1 MHLSSLKVGTRLGCG
16 FGLVLLIMAL
26 VAGVGVWRL
35 QDISAVTRSM
45 TTQDSER
52 LRATMQWREAVM
64 QNWIRTRAML
74 QNADT
79 RLLQDWKAEV
89 DATSARISEAQKKV
103 EGLLRTE
110 RGKALFAEVGQRRE
124 AYRGPRAQLMA
135 RKAAQEDV
143 SDAVARDL
151 QPLAQA
157 YNKALED
164 FENYQYQ
171 VYGNV
176 RDEALRNARA
186 GQVLLLAGLTLA
198 LLLGAVAA
206 LLLTRS
212 ITRPLA
218 QAMQHAQAI
227 AQGQLTHTIH
237 AQGKDE
243 TAALLRTL
251 DTMQGTLA
259 RIVAD
264 VRQSAD
270 SVASASTQIAQGN
283 NDLSGRTEQQAS
295 ALQQTAAS
303 MEQLGS
309 TVRQNADNAAQANQL
324 AMSAS
329 NVASQSGAVV
339 DNMVS
344 TMRDIQDSSRRIA
357 DIISVIDGIAFQT
370 NILALNAAVEAAR
383 AGEQG
388 RGFAVVAGEVRAL
401 AGRAADAAKEI
412 KALIDTSVQRVE
424 QGTQLADRTGA
435 SMQEMVGAIRRVT
448 DIMGE
453 ISAASREQSSGVTQ
467 VGEAIAHMDQ
477 ATQQNAALVEESAA
491 AADSLRTQA
500 EQLVQAMAFFQVR
513 GTSSHAAQASGS
525 SAGQRTPP
533 RPIAT
538 TPAARVQA
546 THGSPSVAQAPR
558 AGLHNSAAVP
568 AATAAPTRSALNA
581 PQAASPRASAPQG
594 SGDDWETF

>member
-151 QPLAQA
+151 QPLAEA

-176 RDEALRNARA
+176 RDEALHNARA

-270 SVASASTQIAQGN
+270 SVASASVQIAQGN
-283 NDLSGRTEQQAS
+283 IDLSVRTENQAT
-295 ALQQTAAS
+295 ALGETTEAMA
-303 MEQLGS
+303 QLGN
-309 TVRQNADNAAQANQL
+309 TVHHNTDTAQEANRLAQNASRIARE
-324 AMSAS
+324 
-329 NVASQSGAVV
+329 GGEVV
-339 DNMVS
+339 GQVVH
-344 TMRDIQDSSRRIA
+344 TIRDINHSSQKIA

-388 RGFAVVAGEVRAL
+388 RGFAVVATEVRNL
-401 AGRAADAAKEI
+401 AQRSAEAAKQITTLIQASVERVSAGT
-412 KALIDTSVQRVE
+412 ALVDQAGHTME
-424 QGTQLADRTGA
+424 QVVD
-435 SMQEMVGAIRRVT
+435 AIQRVT
-448 DIMGE
+448 DLMGQ
-453 ISAASREQSSGVTQ
+453 ISAASGEQNQSVQQIGNVI
-467 VGEAIAHMDQ
+467 GNMD
-477 ATQQNAALVEESAA
+477 ASTQQNAALVEE
-491 AADSLRTQA
+491 
-500 EQLVQAMAFFQVR
+500 M
-513 GTSSHAAQASGS
+513 
-525 SAGQRTPP
+525 
-533 RPIAT
+533 
-538 TPAARVQA
+538 
-546 THGSPSVAQAPR
+546 
-558 AGLHNSAAVP
+558 
-568 AATAAPTRSALNA
+568 ATAAERLKE
-581 PQAASPRASAPQG
+581 QARELVTSVQVFRLDSTTKG
-594 SGDDWETF
+594 

>member
-1 MHLSSLKVGTRLGCG
+1 MQLNALKVGARLGLG
-16 FGLVLLIMAL
+16 FGVVLLIMAL
-26 VAGVGVWRL
+26 IAGIGVWRL
-35 QDISAVTRSM
+35 QDISNVTRRM
-45 TTQDSER
+45 TTEDSER

-64 QNWIRTRAML
+64 QNWIRTRSIL
-74 QNADT
+74 LNADT
-79 RLLQDWKAEV
+79 SFLNDWKTEV

-110 RGKALFAEVGQRRE
+110 KGKAMFAEVGKRRE
-124 AYRGPRAQLMA
+124 AYRGPRARLMA
-135 RKAAQEDV
+135 QKALLEDV
-143 SDAVARDL
+143 SDAVERDL
-151 QPLAQA
+151 RPLADA
-157 YNKALED
+157 YNQALAD
-164 FENYQYQ
+164 FEDYQYQ

-176 RDEALRNARA
+176 RDVALDNART
-186 GQVLLLAGLTLA
+186 GQIVILSGLGLA
-198 LLLGAVAA
+198 LLLGGLAA
-206 LLLTRS
+206 LVLTRS
-212 ITRPLA
+212 ITQPLQ

-227 AQGQLTHTIH
+227 AQGNLTSSIRT
-237 AQGKDE
+237 QGRDE

-251 DTMQGTLA
+251 DAMQSTLA

-295 ALQQTAAS
+295 ALEQTAAS
-303 MEQLGS
+303 MEQLGA

-329 NVASQSGAVV
+329 GVASQSGSVV
-339 DNMVS
+339 SDMVS

-467 VGEAIAHMDQ
+467 VGEAIMHMDQ
-477 ATQQNAALVEESAA
+477 TTQQNAALVEESAA
-491 AADSLRTQA
+491 AADNLRSQA
-500 EQLVQAMAFFQVR
+500 EQLVQAMAFFQVQ
-513 GTSSHAAQASGS
+513 GNGGGSHTGLALPHRP
-525 SAGQRTPP
+525 AGR
-533 RPIAT
+533 
-538 TPAARVQA
+538 
-546 THGSPSVAQAPR
+546 
-558 AGLHNSAAVP
+558 
-568 AATAAPTRSALNA
+568 
-581 PQAASPRASAPQG
+581 
-594 SGDDWETF
+594 

>member
-1 MHLSSLKVGTRLGCG
+1 MQLNALKVGARLGLG
-16 FGLVLLIMAL
+16 FGVVLLIMAL
-26 VAGVGVWRL
+26 IAGIGVWRL
-35 QDISAVTRSM
+35 QDISNVTRRM
-45 TTQDSER
+45 TTEDSER

-64 QNWIRTRAML
+64 QNWIRTRAIL
-74 QNADT
+74 LNADT
-79 RLLQDWKAEV
+79 GFLNDWKTEV

-110 RGKALFAEVGQRRE
+110 KGKAMFAEVGKRRE
-124 AYRGPRAQLMA
+124 AYRGPRARLMA
-135 RKAAQEDV
+135 QKALLEDV
-143 SDAVARDL
+143 SDAVERDL
-151 QPLAQA
+151 RPLADA
-157 YNKALED
+157 YNQALAD
-164 FENYQYQ
+164 FEDYQYQ

-176 RDEALRNARA
+176 RDVALDNART
-186 GQVLLLAGLTLA
+186 GQIVILSGLGLA
-198 LLLGAVAA
+198 LLLGGLAA
-206 LLLTRS
+206 LVLTRS
-212 ITRPLA
+212 ITQPLQ

-227 AQGQLTHTIH
+227 AQGNLTSSIRT
-237 AQGKDE
+237 QGRDE

-251 DTMQGTLA
+251 DAMQSTLA

-295 ALQQTAAS
+295 ALEQTAAS
-303 MEQLGS
+303 MEQLGA

-329 NVASQSGAVV
+329 GVASQSGSVV
-339 DNMVS
+339 SDMVS

-467 VGEAIAHMDQ
+467 VGEAIMHMDQ
-477 ATQQNAALVEESAA
+477 TTQQNAALVEESAA
-491 AADSLRTQA
+491 AADNLRSQA
-500 EQLVQAMAFFQVR
+500 EQLVQAMAFFQVQ
-513 GTSSHAAQASGS
+513 GNGGGSHTGLALPHRP
-525 SAGQRTPP
+525 AGR
-533 RPIAT
+533 
-538 TPAARVQA
+538 
-546 THGSPSVAQAPR
+546 
-558 AGLHNSAAVP
+558 
-568 AATAAPTRSALNA
+568 
-581 PQAASPRASAPQG
+581 
-594 SGDDWETF
+594 